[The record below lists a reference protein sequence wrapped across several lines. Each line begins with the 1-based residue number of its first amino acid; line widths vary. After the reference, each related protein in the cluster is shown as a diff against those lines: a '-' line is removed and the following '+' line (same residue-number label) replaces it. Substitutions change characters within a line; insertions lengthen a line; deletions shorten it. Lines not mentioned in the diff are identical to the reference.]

1 MAEHF
6 VNLKKAIQNL
16 FKKND
21 LPMAMHAGTA
31 KNNGVALSSVNKYV
45 SMET

>member
-6 VNLKKAIQNL
+6 ENLKKGVMNL

-21 LPMAMHAGTA
+21 LPLAMHAGT

-45 SMET
+45 SE